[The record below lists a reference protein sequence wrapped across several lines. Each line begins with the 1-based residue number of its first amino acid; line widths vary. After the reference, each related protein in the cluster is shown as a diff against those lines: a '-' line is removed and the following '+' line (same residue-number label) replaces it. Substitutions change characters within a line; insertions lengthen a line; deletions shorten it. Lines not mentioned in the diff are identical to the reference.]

1 MLRDYFKI
9 AWRNMMKNKT
19 FSLINIAGLSVGT
32 AACLLILQYVSF
44 QLSFDQFNENVADL
58 YRVVN
63 DRYQN
68 GQLIQH
74 GTITYSGVGKAMK
87 DDFPEV
93 VNHARVEP
101 MNTLVITYGNEKLG
115 DRKGLAV
122 DNAFLSMFSYP
133 IIAGNRTSALTEPNT
148 LVLSETLARRIFKVK
163 DDDFESVIGKELIID
178 WSPVPNKITAV
189 CKDVP
194 ENSHLTFDFLWS
206 YVTLY
211 SGSDPWRI
219 ADHDFTASDF
229 WHYIQ
234 LKPGSDYAAFNAKLP
249 AFSERHF
256 KGSEVSG
263 SDETFYLQPLSR
275 AHLYSD
281 FEYEIGN
288 TSGATLVW
296 GLLTVALL
304 IIIIAWVNYINL
316 ATAKSVERA
325 KEVGVRKVSGATQS
339 QLIRQFLTESFLVNI
354 VSLLIA
360 LLIVALVQDQ
370 FNHLVKHDLS
380 LLSIFQKGLAGYT
393 IIVLLA
399 GIMLTGMFVS
409 GLYPAFLL
417 SSFKPVLVLKGRFS
431 ISLKGIALRKAL
443 VVGQFA
449 VTIALIIGSFIIYR
463 QIKFVNSH
471 NLGLNLSQVLVI
483 KAPLL
488 TPWDSTFITRQYSL
502 IGDLKRLPGIEGA
515 AFSTFLPGDEMERR
529 FDVYRSDRPSENH
542 LTLRSGRISS
552 EFMDVYQMT
561 LVAGRNFTEK
571 DYHLNILNRNTI
583 LNESAT
589 RLLGFT
595 SPEEAVGKQ
604 INRGPGMVLDVV
616 GVMSDFHQKSLHHPV
631 EAAFFYAGSS
641 TGSSFSLKVK
651 PQNLPATIAAVKE
664 KYDAFFPGNV
674 FDYFFVDERFN
685 AQYKN
690 DLLFGK
696 VFGIFAGFAIF
707 IACLGLFGLS
717 LFATLQRTKEIG
729 VRKVLGASAPSI
741 VLLLSKDFMK
751 LVVIAFVIAAPVAWW
766 VMHQWLQDFAYKT
779 NISWWVFAAAGSMVL
794 LIALVTVGSQT
805 IKAAVV
811 NPVKSLRTE

>member
-1 MLRDYFKI
+1 
-9 AWRNMMKNKT
+9 MMKNKT
-19 FSLINIAGLSVGT
+19 FSVINIAGLSIGT

-44 QLSFDQFNENVADL
+44 QLSFDQFNENAADL

-93 VNHARVEP
+93 VNHTRVEP
-101 MNTLVITYGNEKLG
+101 MNSPIITFGNEKLG
-115 DRKGLAV
+115 DQKGLAV

-133 IIAGNRTSALTEPNT
+133 IIAGNRTSALTEPNS
-148 LVLSETLARRIFKVK
+148 LVLSETLARRIFKIR
-163 DDDFESVIGKELIID
+163 DNDFEPVIGKELILD
-178 WSPVPNKITAV
+178 WSPLPNKITAV

-194 ENSHLTFDFLWS
+194 GNSHLSFDFLWS

-211 SGSDPWRI
+211 IGGDPWRV
-219 ADHDFTASDF
+219 ADHNFTASDF

-234 LKPGSDYAAFNAKLP
+234 LKPGSDYTAFNARLP
-249 AFSERHF
+249 AFSQRHF
-256 KGSEVSG
+256 KGSKVSG

-288 TSGATLVW
+288 TSSATIVW
-296 GLLTVALL
+296 GLLTIALL
-304 IIIIAWVNYINL
+304 IIVIAWVNYINL
-316 ATAKSVERA
+316 TTAKSVERA
-325 KEVGVRKVSGATQS
+325 REVGVRKASGATKN
-339 QLIRQFLTESFLVNI
+339 QLIRQFLTESFLINI
-354 VSLLIA
+354 IALFIA
-360 LLIVALVQDQ
+360 LLIVALVQGG

-380 LLSIFQKGLAGYT
+380 LSFVFQKGLAGYAIT
-393 IIVLLA
+393 ALLTAIILI
-399 GIMLTGMFVS
+399 GIFVS

-417 SSFKPVLVLKGRFS
+417 SSFKPVLVLKGKLAV
-431 ISLKGIALRKAL
+431 SLKGIALRKAL

-449 VTIALIIGSFIIYR
+449 ITIALIIGSFIIYR
-463 QIKFVNSH
+463 QVKFVSGH
-471 NLGLNLSQVLVI
+471 HLGLNLSQVLVI
-483 KAPLL
+483 KAPVL
-488 TPWDSTFITRQYSL
+488 TEWDSTFIPRQYSF

-515 AFSTFLPGDEMERR
+515 AYSSFLPGEEMERR

-542 LTLRSGRISS
+542 FTLRSGRISS
-552 EFMDVYQMT
+552 GFLDVYQMQ
-561 LVAGRNFTEK
+561 LLAGRNFTGK
-571 DYHLNILNRNTI
+571 DYDLDILNRNAI
-583 LNESAT
+583 INESAVK
-589 RLLGFT
+589 LLGFA
-595 SPEEAVGKQ
+595 SPAEVVGKQ

-616 GVMSDFHQKSLHHPV
+616 GVVADFHQKSLHHPV

-651 PQNLPATIAAVKE
+651 PQNLSATIAAVKE
-664 KYDAFFPGNV
+664 KYDAFFPGNL

-696 VFGIFAGFAIF
+696 VFGLFAGFAIF

-729 VRKVLGASAPSI
+729 VRKVLGASVSNI
-741 VLLLSKDFMK
+741 MVLLSKDFIK

-766 VMHQWLQDFAYKT
+766 VMHQWLQDFAYR
-779 NISWWVFAAAGSMVL
+779 ISIEWWMFATAGLTTVV
-794 LIALVTVGSQT
+794 IALLTVSWQA
-805 IKAAVV
+805 IKAALA
-811 NPVKSLRTE
+811 NPVRSLRSE